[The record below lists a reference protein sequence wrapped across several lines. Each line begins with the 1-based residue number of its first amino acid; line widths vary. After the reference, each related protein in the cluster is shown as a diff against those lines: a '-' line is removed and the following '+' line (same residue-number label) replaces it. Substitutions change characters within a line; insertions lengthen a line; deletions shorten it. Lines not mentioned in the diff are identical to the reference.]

1 MAPHSPKPSS
11 AGVLPISPLAAQ
23 RGSSNKPSPKPA
35 APQLKVLIRR
45 LPPGLT
51 AQEFVAVLG
60 DEWKVGNGKV
70 DWFRFKEGKVFK
82 DPAKPS
88 RPTRAYLR
96 VTSIPLVDELSEK
109 VRVSAFQD
117 GRNTSRDPILL
128 GPPSLE
134 YAPYPRVPG
143 SRVRKDGR
151 QGTIDLDSDFITFL
165 ESLTNPVTKSVA
177 DIAADDTREEK
188 PTITPLIQF
197 LKEKRANKGKETSS
211 PARPSRHSRGEARE
225 GKDAKVER
233 VHARKLLSRAE
244 KATPSP
250 GDRPKIERATKQS
263 IKAVNKQTANQ
274 MSKKPRKA
282 SESLSPKEER
292 PPPTVIAPERRRERG
307 SMSAATKILRRDL
320 GLAPAAPRR
329 RAEKLANSA
338 TTEPPL
344 TGEADGAPVHSNED
358 GSKRTSTKASKEAE
372 STRKPALAKQA
383 KGALQ
388 PSAVTGRNTSKSANR
403 PVTPTTV
410 TVSSV
415 SKHNPTLASAQAV
428 PHSTATQA
436 FLKHAN
442 PSQGVT
448 EELLVAGFATFGKV
462 VKVEIDK
469 KKGFGYVDFAEPGG
483 LAKAIQASPVQ
494 IAQSQVVVLER
505 KSGAAVAQARVN
517 ASNRPSQSTM
527 GSAPRVVSSG
537 GGQTPSRPTRRGNRG
552 KGGSKETGVGGGNA
566 GSNAGGGNKIGT
578 SK

>member
-11 AGVLPISPLAAQ
+11 AGVLPISPSAVQ

-70 DWFRFKEGKVFK
+70 DWFRFKEGKDFK

-117 GRNTSRDPILL
+117 GRNTSRDPILI

-177 DIAADDTREEK
+177 DIAADDTKEEK
-188 PTITPLIQF
+188 PAITPLIQF

-211 PARPSRHSRGEARE
+211 PARSSRHSRGEARE

-250 GDRPKIERATKQS
+250 GDRQSKIERATKQA
-263 IKAVNKQTANQ
+263 IKAVNKQTASQ

-292 PPPTVIAPERRRERG
+292 PPPTVLAPERRRERG
-307 SMSAATKILRRDL
+307 S
-320 GLAPAAPRR
+320 
-329 RAEKLANSA
+329 
-338 TTEPPL
+338 
-344 TGEADGAPVHSNED
+344 EADGATVHSNED
-358 GSKRTSTKASKEAE
+358 GSKPTSTKASKEAE

-388 PSAVTGRNTSKSANR
+388 SSAVTGRNVSKSANR

-410 TVSSV
+410 TVSSG
-415 SKHNPTLASAQAV
+415 SKHNPTSASAQAAS
-428 PHSTATQA
+428 HSTATQA

-527 GSAPRVVSSG
+527 GSAPRVVSGG